1 MERGDVE
8 VEQIYGHVSNISR
21 VLKGNHIVPVYPLDT
36 EIKNRAV
43 VLSAQFSISLEI
55 IASKMHWIGLSWKI
69 YCIQALYIHPF
80 YVIKLVAGCLPSGQ
94 EYPPAFSKSLTAQVK
109 SSITPLI
116 AHCAAFSAEKPG
128 TSTSYQGTDLSTTK
142 SNLPGAWLGA
152 WAQSMNSCLLA
163 LYHGAWYLA
172 YRLGCVGP
180 TGVAKLEA
188 RRLLKR
194 TGVRGDNVAA
204 AIDAQRTLAILSELV
219 TGLYKRTGIVGFA
232 FFTRG
237 NFSDITAPVAIH
249 SGEALSF
256 CAEMLNREPE
266 VINAMLELWQIQRS
280 SGAITAPSVEKMRV
294 VGAAMIKS
302 GLVQVTGKPNVAMNF
317 ENYVKSIVQGKHVT
331 LVGWPAGVPWKRLAK
346 QSNTGNVR
354 RIYKALKDGT
364 MKWKRLRTEEE
375 EEEEERRF
383 NKLINKGLVTVGK
396 KRKVRDDLGATH
408 QTQGRELESDA
419 EDGAQGSGD
428 DGDNDGEPSDNE
440 DRPFVDYDRGYS
452 DDNTARRKKAPAKSK
467 STKASATKTTKAAAS
482 KSTKA
487 AASKSTAKTTPK
499 STAPKPK
506 PPAKPSTK
514 SKAALKPF
522 VPTEAP
528 PKYIFKNGKHAPN
541 GAAVDEHARRMVE
554 ERGKH
559 ERQMRELKGG
569 NESGSDEGSDDDDEG
584 KEQVVS
590 TKQGPPAKR
599 RRTTKEPE
607 EQAVKKRKKTV
618 DKRAWDDSQ
627 DEDEQPVA
635 KKAKLVVELPRP
647 RPAWNSAPNATRGK
661 RVGPPGVHHDGGSF
675 GTTLSQH
682 YLLLALAQSTS
693 VVYSGKQVSE
703 VSPAFADVRKVR
715 DRIAERR
722 KNQFPG
728 GTDFHGVQEYIRTVE
743 RARPMSERYIH
754 AAISKSDFNL
764 VVTLHPQLAKFIHG
778 VLALVIDYTFKRI
791 EGDFDEWEV
800 VGFLDL
806 YKSRLPFSSFY
817 CDQKT
822 VPAFVQLFEEF
833 FDVVYRVTGEKLRL
847 RPWYPDANCRVSVM
861 DGEVA
866 QVQGFGEFLVKYNV
880 PTISGI
886 HETIGLNLVGFSPKT
901 CTLHFQRYMT
911 DIMPRRH
918 IDELGTKHTVPADV
932 LQRLKS
938 IMAAGTVLQKFRLIL
953 IYGRDCQS

>member
-1 MERGDVE
+1 MSEGGALSPSPPVVQTIATITTPVVPAVVPVITNLTATQDVVMHEPGPAIVSTTPVVPAVIPIITNSTATQDVVMHEPDPAIVSTTPVVPVVPEVDMGVEPPALAPNTHACRNPHLPIITARARYRKPKEKNGAQMTRLCRQMRVNKAQDLADDIRDIRQALEDALPAVAAKHNIALRELRQRVYNGAGLKTKRKLSEYNAKVSCVMEIVNEGLVLGDRFNMAEVKKMIKEDPSLLTDVE
-8 VEQIYGHVSNISR
+8 PEH
-21 VLKGNHIVPVYPLDT
+21 
-36 EIKNRAV
+36 
-43 VLSAQFSISLEI
+43 LEDMI
-55 IASKMHWIGLSWKI
+55 
-69 YCIQALYIHPF
+69 
-80 YVIKLVAGCLPSGQ
+80 
-94 EYPPAFSKSLTAQVK
+94 
-109 SSITPLI
+109 
-116 AHCAAFSAEKPG
+116 
-128 TSTSYQGTDLSTTK
+128 
-142 SNLPGAWLGA
+142 
-152 WAQSMNSCLLA
+152 
-163 LYHGAWYLA
+163 
-172 YRLGCVGP
+172 
-180 TGVAKLEA
+180 AKLEA
-188 RRLLKR
+188 RRVLER

-219 TGLYKRTGIVGFA
+219 TGLYKHTGIVGFA

-302 GLVQVTGKPNVAMNF
+302 RLVQVTGKPNVVMNF
-317 ENYVKSIVQGKHVT
+317 ENYVKSIVQGKHVA

-346 QSNTGNVR
+346 QSNTGDVR

-383 NKLINKGLVTVGK
+383 NKLINKGLATVGK

-428 DGDNDGEPSDNE
+428 DGDNDGEPSDDE
-440 DRPFVDYDRGYS
+440 DRPFVDYDGGYS

-482 KSTKA
+482 KSTTKTTKA
-487 AASKSTAKTTPK
+487 VASKSTKSAASKSTAKTTPK

-528 PKYIFKNGKHAPN
+528 PKYIFKNGKHVPN

-584 KEQVVS
+584 EEQVVS

-618 DKRAWDDSQ
+618 DKRARDDSQ

-661 RVGPPGVHHDGGSF
+661 RVGPPGVRACDIV
-675 GTTLSQH
+675 LP
-682 YLLLALAQSTS
+682 
-693 VVYSGKQVSE
+693 E
-703 VSPAFADVRKVR
+703 V
-715 DRIAERR
+715 
-722 KNQFPG
+722 
-728 GTDFHGVQEYIRTVE
+728 
-743 RARPMSERYIH
+743 
-754 AAISKSDFNL
+754 
-764 VVTLHPQLAKFIHG
+764 
-778 VLALVIDYTFKRI
+778 
-791 EGDFDEWEV
+791 
-800 VGFLDL
+800 
-806 YKSRLPFSSFY
+806 
-817 CDQKT
+817 
-822 VPAFVQLFEEF
+822 EE
-833 FDVVYRVTGEKLRL
+833 D
-847 RPWYPDANCRVSVM
+847 
-861 DGEVA
+861 
-866 QVQGFGEFLVKYNV
+866 
-880 PTISGI
+880 
-886 HETIGLNLVGFSPKT
+886 
-901 CTLHFQRYMT
+901 
-911 DIMPRRH
+911 
-918 IDELGTKHTVPADV
+918 
-932 LQRLKS
+932 
-938 IMAAGTVLQKFRLIL
+938 
-953 IYGRDCQS
+953 